1 MLQYVLIL
9 YLLGLSFC
17 NIHGQFQDIAWSDLD
32 ATTMTPSPAANL
44 TTSFFRTHP
53 ASPASPPLRPHIY
66 AISTL
71 EALQSS
77 THITKLSNTNN
88 IIYIKSSQSSL
99 QYDHKLNYWTLITV
113 KNRNTNSDLPP
124 SLLPS
129 PPPPPPSP
137 PPTPQLHHSW
147 IPITSCLELIH
158 GSGGYLSRYITI
170 TIEQTLD
177 QIGEASIGIPPIY
190 FSIGTSLAIGKRV
203 GMSKLNTL
211 LFSCAINPGEVAQ
224 FYIRPS
230 FVVVPELKRI
240 WYKFKGKKLHY
251 VGLNVIKSFKMLVVV
266 DTPEHQCWVTRD
278 INDLQCGKT
287 FDKEDRVTV
296 QL

>member
-1 MLQYVLIL
+1 M
-9 YLLGLSFC
+9 
-17 NIHGQFQDIAWSDLD
+17 
-32 ATTMTPSPAANL
+32 
-44 TTSFFRTHP
+44 
-53 ASPASPPLRPHIY
+53 
-66 AISTL
+66 
-71 EALQSS
+71 
-77 THITKLSNTNN
+77 
-88 IIYIKSSQSSL
+88 
-99 QYDHKLNYWTLITV
+99 
-113 KNRNTNSDLPP
+113 
-124 SLLPS
+124 
-129 PPPPPPSP
+129 
-137 PPTPQLHHSW
+137 
-147 IPITSCLELIH
+147 
-158 GSGGYLSRYITI
+158 SRYITI

-287 FDKEDRVTV
+287 FNKEARVTV